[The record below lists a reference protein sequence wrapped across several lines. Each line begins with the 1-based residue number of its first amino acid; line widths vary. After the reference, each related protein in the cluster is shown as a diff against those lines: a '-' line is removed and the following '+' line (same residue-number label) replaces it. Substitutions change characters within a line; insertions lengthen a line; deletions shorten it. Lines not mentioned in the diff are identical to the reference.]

1 MAKPPVRRHIVNTI
15 GDLVVGET
23 AILRQVRQFP
33 ADLEAR
39 ITSG

>member
-15 GDLVVGET
+15 GDLVVGEI
-23 AILRQVRQFP
+23 AILRHLRQLL
-33 ADLEAR
+33 AELEAR